1 MFHCDDLKKRR
12 FKQQTNQIN
21 RFKTSASSQ
30 RELAVFLIRVEQTTD
45 SKTAESVETN
55 LQKRRGKENKAV
67 TANIPIRRWTKPN
80 D

>member
-1 MFHCDDLKKRR
+1 M
-12 FKQQTNQIN
+12 
-21 RFKTSASSQ
+21 
-30 RELAVFLIRVEQTTD
+30 TD

-80 D
+80 ADRWYVLRVGVLANTLLGNSIL

>member
-1 MFHCDDLKKRR
+1 M
-12 FKQQTNQIN
+12 
-21 RFKTSASSQ
+21 
-30 RELAVFLIRVEQTTD
+30 VFLIRVEQTTD

-55 LQKRRGKENKAV
+55 RQKRRGKENKAV

>member
-1 MFHCDDLKKRR
+1 M
-12 FKQQTNQIN
+12 
-21 RFKTSASSQ
+21 
-30 RELAVFLIRVEQTTD
+30 TD

-80 D
+80 ADRWYVLRVGFLANTLLGNSIL

>member
-12 FKQQTNQIN
+12 FKQQKI
-21 RFKTSASSQ
+21 R
-30 RELAVFLIRVEQTTD
+30 LIRVEQTTD

-55 LQKRRGKENKAV
+55 RQKRRGKENKAV